1 MKLAGYGSKV
11 FSSLLFRQ
19 GLPGAARRGLGG
31 AAGLGLLLTLTFGA
45 GAQQARY
52 QRKYK
57 PLPQL
62 AHIVVLVEKGFDG
75 KPMANVPVVFHS
87 TFEGRDNGNMEVKT
101 DPHGNA
107 TMDLIQVGSD
117 VDVQVIATGYATFSQ
132 EVQNVGAKASMVAKL
147 IRPRE
152 QVSQWLNADGKP
164 ASVQPGIQEPPHP
177 ALAPPK
183 PNVDGFALP
192 PSSSPASPASAAGG
206 SAQQAGAPA
215 TQTGTPQ

>member
-1 MKLAGYGSKV
+1 MKLAGYASKF
-11 FSSLLFRQ
+11 FSGLLVRQ
-19 GLPGAARRGLGG
+19 GLPAVARRGLGG
-31 AAGLGLLLTLTFGA
+31 AVGLALLLTLASGV

-75 KPMANVPVVFHS
+75 KPMPNVPVVFHS
-87 TFEGRDNGNMEVKT
+87 TFEGRDNGNMEIKT

-132 EVQNVGAKASMVAKL
+132 DLQNVGAKASMVAKM

-192 PSSSPASPASAAGG
+192 PSSSSSGPASAG
-206 SAQQAGAPA
+206 SAAQQAGAPT